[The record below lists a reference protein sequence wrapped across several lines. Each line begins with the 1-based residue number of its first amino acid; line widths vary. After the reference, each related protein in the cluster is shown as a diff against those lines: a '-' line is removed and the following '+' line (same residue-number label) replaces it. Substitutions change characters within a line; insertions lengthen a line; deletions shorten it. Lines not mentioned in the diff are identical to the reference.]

1 MGDVALGGGE
11 CARVATG
18 EGEDP
23 TGRRSRAMAAA
34 HARHGSVQ
42 GKKKGEGMVVR
53 EIERQG
59 VMHKVEELC

>member
-1 MGDVALGGGE
+1 
-11 CARVATG
+11 
-18 EGEDP
+18 
-23 TGRRSRAMAAA
+23 MAAA

-59 VMHKVEELC
+59 FMHEVEELCLEVEKF

>member
-1 MGDVALGGGE
+1 VFRRKNMGDVALGGGE

-18 EGEDP
+18 GGE
-23 TGRRSRAMAAA
+23 AAA

-59 VMHKVEELC
+59 VMHNVEELC

>member
-1 MGDVALGGGE
+1 
-11 CARVATG
+11 
-18 EGEDP
+18 
-23 TGRRSRAMAAA
+23 MAAA

-42 GKKKGEGMVVR
+42 GKKKGKGRIVR